1 MDFTKEIINL
11 FEKDIANV
19 YKSSPRQSQVQMALD
34 VEDFLVN
41 SLKQIMF
48 IEAPVGTG
56 KTLGVLVPSLLYCN
70 EFRHTITYATA
81 TKNLQSQI
89 MNTEV
94 PQLEKLHLVNAGETV
109 LAMGKSNYA
118 CLSQLKE
125 NESSFLSS
133 RYSEIYNAIV
143 KSKTGSRDELEKVFS
158 IHFADNEWKKISL
171 SNYVGHCSDYLCK
184 GHGYR
189 GEFNRR
195 HTVTVTNHD
204 MIIQSY
210 INEMDQKGPIVP
222 IMGGVMIIDEAHL
235 FDENFLGRIQ
245 QELSLGELQKF
256 YEKLDVYGK
265 NGFKD
270 IRNLFDDLYN
280 QNYGKSGRHPITDK
294 IQNDLR
300 SILKSLQ
307 SLETI
312 EEDKYSFSFSNSL
325 YNLTTRIGYILN
337 NKEWT
342 CWFSIEDGPCFN
354 MIPNHFYD
362 DLADTIKFFAKGSK
376 VIFLSG
382 TLTATDDPIGEL
394 ENNWKLEKFK
404 YKSYDTPFNIYNQAY
419 IYVPKGIHDPKYKES
434 HQREVSY
441 ELDNICNNVSGG
453 ILLLNNSLEMMDSIS
468 SAIGKRFQGRKV
480 LKQGEKSNEMLT
492 SEFKRDKNS
501 ILLGS
506 GSFFS
511 GFSIPGNALQAV
523 VITSLPFPVPDD
535 PFVQLQQ
542 REFGVENKT
551 KFVVLLNMMLKRLEQ
566 GIGRLIRQSSD
577 YGIVCIADPR
587 IYTKGYGESIINW
600 MSLNGYNIRH
610 GSESMSL
617 FQKQISGVI
626 ENQRNVDEKSY
637 DKKLLNIPN
646 IVRKR
651 EKNSSDKLRST
662 HKKNTG
668 NDDIIVDLKKSA
680 NKRVREI
687 RKKYPEAKI
696 TLTGFSK
703 VNTIEGLAQVLVD
716 SAFTSGIDRS
726 EFVDI
731 LPMPKEKWDSIYP
744 NPRLSGPVIV
754 TRVDD

>member
-1 MDFTKEIINL
+1 MDFTKKIINL
-11 FEKDIANV
+11 FEKDVANV
-19 YKSSPRQSQVQMALD
+19 YESSPRQSQVQMALD

-48 IEAPVGTG
+48 VEAPVGTG
-56 KTLGVLVPSLLYCN
+56 KTLGVLVPSLLYCS
-70 EFRHTITYATA
+70 EFRHRITYATA

-89 MNTEV
+89 MNTEI
-94 PQLEKLHLVNAGETV
+94 PQLEKLHLVSARETV

-125 NESSFLSS
+125 NEDSFLSS

-143 KSKTGSRDELEKVFS
+143 KSKTGSRDELEKAFS
-158 IHFADNEWKKISL
+158 IHFSDNEWKKISL
-171 SNYVGHCSDYLCK
+171 SEYVGRCSDYLCK

-195 HTVTVTNHD
+195 HTVTITNHD

-210 INEMDQKGPIVP
+210 INEINQKGPIVP

-245 QELSLGELQKF
+245 QKLSLRELQKF
-256 YEKLDVYGK
+256 YEKLTVDGK
-265 NGFKD
+265 VGFENIKK
-270 IRNLFDDLYN
+270 LFNNLYN

-294 IQNDLR
+294 TQSDLR
-300 SILKSLQ
+300 SILKNLQ
-307 SLETI
+307 SLEITK
-312 EEDKYSFSFSNSL
+312 EDKYDYSFSNAL
-325 YNLTTRIGYILN
+325 YNVTTSIGYILN
-337 NKEWT
+337 KKDWT
-342 CWFSIEDGPCFN
+342 CWLSIDDGPCFN

-362 DLADTIKFFAKGSK
+362 DLADAIKFFAKGNK

-382 TLTATDDPIGEL
+382 TLTATDNPIGEL
-394 ENNWKLEKFK
+394 ENNWKLENFK
-404 YKSYDTPFNIYNQAY
+404 YKLYNTPFNIYDQAY
-419 IYVPKGIHDPKYKES
+419 IYVPKGICDPKHKES
-434 HQREVSY
+434 HQRDVLH

-542 REFGVENKT
+542 REFGVENKN

-566 GIGRLIRQSSD
+566 GIGRLIRQNSD
-577 YGIVCIADPR
+577 YGIVCITDPR
-587 IYTKGYGESIINW
+587 IYTHNYGELIRNW
-600 MSLNGYNIRH
+600 MSLNGYNIRN
-610 GSESMSL
+610 GSESMSP
-617 FQKQISGVI
+617 FQKQISGIV
-626 ENQRNVDEKSY
+626 ERQLDVDKKSY
-637 DKKLLNIPN
+637 NKELLNIPN

-651 EKNSSDKLRST
+651 QKNSSDKLRST
-662 HKKNTG
+662 YKKNIG
-668 NDDIIVDLKKSA
+668 NDDIIDDLKKSA

-687 RKKYPEAKI
+687 RKEYPKAKI

-703 VNTIEGLAQVLVD
+703 VNTIEDLAQVLVD

-731 LPMPKEKWDSIYP
+731 LPMSKEKWDSIHP
-744 NPRLSGPVIV
+744 NSRLSGPVVV
-754 TRVDD
+754 TKVDD